1 MIIELK
7 SVASVVD
14 TETFVVY
21 PMYKDGGYDKDG
33 GMEIDKCSTIWLPYM
48 DEWERAVV
56 KQLIDIKK
64 ERRYYY

>member
-14 TETFVVY
+14 DQTFIVY
-21 PMYKDGGYDKDG
+21 PMYNNGGYDKDG
-33 GMEIDKCSTIWLPYM
+33 GMEIDKCSMNWLPFM
-48 DEWERAVV
+48 DEWEREVV

-64 ERRYYY
+64 NRKFY